1 MPFDASYTPPQ
12 APAGMLTMQDA
23 NLKALNLKNAVQA
36 GQLGQQQLAEGAQRM
51 QENTLN
57 LQDKQRQIDQT
68 RAVNDAYRGALTIGS
83 DGAASIDSSKLTK
96 ALSAGGHGSQIPTI
110 LEGITKYQKSNA
122 DLAKIN
128 GEVKVQEADA
138 AGAMGATLEA
148 AGDDPHMFLMMA
160 QHEINAKTVD
170 GAAIK
175 PLMQKVAQ
183 SLVDDP
189 TGAAAKGIV
198 GQIRTQLV
206 AASGEQQKQLAA
218 STAAN
223 ARKLTADTGAA
234 KDQRLAP
241 GEIADANQKQ
251 AAVLAPQ
258 LEAAFAKG
266 GPNAVNALLDQAP
279 RAVARRFDGATKA
292 GQFNAAAL
300 NPDQKITTDQAA
312 LNATNTEADRKV
324 TQDQGRQRI
333 AIESR
338 NAGINAQK
346 FAMEFGGN
354 AVKGWAKQVA
364 DNPDTANQVPP
375 ALRTAVMQQ
384 FTADNNLPFPKP
396 LTGTAVDQERAS
408 RNALDAVAQVQEA
421 LKDPEVQSSLGPIM
435 GRLGN
440 AQQDMGT
447 SLGLS
452 PSAAKKAQQLR
463 TNMRYLVFQEGKALL
478 GGRMPEK
485 LMQALESSSPS
496 VKMDANTMQ
505 GAMAGVSDAANR
517 NLDQSFK
524 QRFGSG
530 ATRPGATATKTAPAL
545 GTVADGYVFTG
556 GDPADQKSWKK
567 K

>member
-1 MPFDASYTPPQ
+1 MPFDSSYTPPQ
-12 APAGMLTMQDA
+12 APAGLLTMQDA
-23 NLKALNLKNAVQA
+23 DAKALNLRNAVQA
-36 GQLGQQQLAEGAQRM
+36 GQLGQQQLAEGGQRM
-51 QENTLN
+51 QANALELKQKQ
-57 LQDKQRQIDQT
+57 LQMDQT
-68 RAVNDAYRGALTIGS
+68 RAVNDAYRDALTIGP
-83 DGAASIDSSKLTK
+83 DGAASIDSTK
-96 ALSAGGHGSQIPTI
+96 ITRALSAAGHGSAVPGI
-110 LEGITKYQKSNA
+110 LEANTKYQQANA
-122 DLAKIN
+122 ALRETMGK
-128 GEVKVQEADA
+128 VKVQEADA

-148 AGDDPHMFLMMA
+148 AGDDPHLFLTMA

-170 GAAIK
+170 GAAIQ
-175 PLMQKVAQ
+175 PLMQRVAQ

-218 STAAN
+218 MTTAD
-223 ARKLTADTGAA
+223 ARKKAADTGAERQA
-234 KDQRLAP
+234 NEAAGQ
-241 GEIADANQKQ
+241 IADATQKQ
-251 AAVLAPQ
+251 VAALAPQ
-258 LEAAFAKG
+258 LEAALKKG
-266 GPNAVNALLDQAP
+266 GPDAVNALLDQAP
-279 RAVARRFDGATKA
+279 HGVAKRFANVTGA
-292 GQFNAAAL
+292 GGFNAAAL
-300 NPDQKITTDQAA
+300 TPDQKVTTDQAA

-324 TQDQGRQRI
+324 TQDQGRQRL

-384 FTADNNLPFPKP
+384 FTADNGLPFPKP

-496 VKMDANTMQ
+496 VKMDADTMA

-517 NLDQSFK
+517 NLEQSYK
-524 QRFGSG
+524 QRFGAG
-530 ATRPGATATKTAPAL
+530 ATRPSAAAPAA
-545 GTVADGYVFTG
+545 GI
-556 GDPADQKSWKK
+556 DPAQNPFRQPKK
-567 K
+567 